1 MADTFEEILGQQV
14 TEVKVPPP
22 IPAGTYLM
30 SVDGNPTQAE
40 VGADKTKC
48 LDFNARILMPQ
59 GDVSQAELAAFDGG
73 VQGKTMRLRFFLTD
87 RSLFMLD
94 RFLFEHL
101 GIELGKPRKQAVAEA
116 IGRQFYGTVKHTPRD
131 DGQGFYAN
139 ITGTAKA

>member
-1 MADTFEEILGQQV
+1 MSDTFEEILDQQV

-22 IPAGTYLM
+22 IPSGTYLFA
-30 SVDGNPTQAE
+30 VEGFPVQAE

-48 LDFNARILMPQ
+48 LDFSAKILMPRE
-59 GDVSQAELAAFDGG
+59 DVSQAELDAFDGG
-73 VQGKTMRLRFFLTD
+73 VQGKTMRLRFFLTE

-101 GIELGKPRKQAVAEA
+101 GIELGKPRKQAISEA
-116 IGRQFYGTVKHTPRD
+116 LGRQFYGTVKHTPRD

-139 ITGTAKA
+139 ITGTAKV